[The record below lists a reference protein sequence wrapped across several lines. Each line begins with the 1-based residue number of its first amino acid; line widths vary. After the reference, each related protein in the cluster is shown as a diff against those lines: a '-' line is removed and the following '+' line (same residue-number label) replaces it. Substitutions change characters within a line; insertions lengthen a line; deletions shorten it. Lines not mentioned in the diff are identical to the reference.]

1 MRYEVELKEVNTGT
15 VTVEADN
22 FADAVNRAIEE
33 AGYGDMVWG
42 TTNYRVKSYKCYGG
56 MDNG

>member
-22 FADAVNRAIEE
+22 LEDAINRAIEE
-33 AGYGDMVWG
+33 IEYGEMVWG
-42 TTNYRVKSYKCYGG
+42 TTNYRVKSYQCYGEI
-56 MDNG
+56 